1 MIWKFVII
9 FVILGLV
16 ISWVIIDNANPR
28 PTYKNYKRI
37 SDNVIEDY
45 DTGIRYLIEEI
56 KDGPSALEVKIEVMI
71 DGNGNHI
78 PKRYLK
84 RIYDGN

>member
-16 ISWVIIDNANPR
+16 ISWVIIDHANPR
-28 PTYKNYKRI
+28 PKYKNYKII

-56 KDGPSALEVKIEVMI
+56 KDGHNALEVTIEVME

-78 PKRYLK
+78 PKQYIK
-84 RIYDGN
+84 RIL